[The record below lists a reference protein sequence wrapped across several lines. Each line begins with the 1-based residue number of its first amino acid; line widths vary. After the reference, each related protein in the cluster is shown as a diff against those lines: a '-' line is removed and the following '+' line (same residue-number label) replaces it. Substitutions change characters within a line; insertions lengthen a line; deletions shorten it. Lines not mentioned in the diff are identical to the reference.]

1 MEKNTKLNLRNMLG
15 MKIFKE
21 NEDNIELYRI
31 VGIRGSKIKV
41 RNEADNSISLNDI
54 NDFEG
59 FTPLGSDGYFTA
71 NVVTISDRLH
81 KQEEKDV
88 IVTVNKTL
96 ELENGITFPYA
107 ICRQSITDIFYN
119 LLCSDESQ
127 QIVGLSVNRD
137 DCPTNFD
144 IGLML
149 ACNEIKYSEH
159 CSFYREDTLED
170 ILSMINT
177 RKFDMV
183 LSDLYTGHCKYSNN
197 PKASMKREDIDRVL
211 AELKDLKCKSQK
223 EVEEARV
230 RFLGK
235 KGEITALFDEFR
247 TVDKDMKREF
257 GRTLNELKNLAQE
270 TIDRLRDSVGE
281 QAAAEGPQQD
291 LTMPG
296 DPLELGSRHPVS
308 IVRQEIVDI
317 FRKFGYDVAEGPE
330 LEDDYHVFEA
340 LNFPPNHPA
349 RDMQDTFF
357 VSTGHPNPLLLRT
370 HTSSVQVRTMERM
383 KTPPIRV
390 ICPGR
395 VFPARTASSTRWRVS
410 TSTRT

>member
-197 PKASMKREDIDRVL
+197 PKASMKREDKGWCKDLRTLLTENTFQNDINEMLGITDVMFNLEDYIIPKRLPNGEEYDSVMP
-211 AELKDLKCKSQK
+211 ELKIWLAGTFRVAINDITVLKYDHDIDLS
-223 EVEEARV
+223 EYNNANYF
-230 RFLGK
+230 FLRCSNK
-235 KGEITALFDEFR
+235 KLWFC
-247 TVDKDMKREF
+247 VY
-257 GRTLNELKNLAQE
+257 
-270 TIDRLRDSVGE
+270 TIDGQYLESDLEAQYNKLSNMDEYRLSFYNKY
-281 QAAAEGPQQD
+281 
-291 LTMPG
+291 
-296 DPLELGSRHPVS
+296 SKYNNS
-308 IVRQEIVDI
+308 
-317 FRKFGYDVAEGPE
+317 K
-330 LEDDYHVFEA
+330 
-340 LNFPPNHPA
+340 
-349 RDMQDTFF
+349 
-357 VSTGHPNPLLLRT
+357 
-370 HTSSVQVRTMERM
+370 
-383 KTPPIRV
+383 
-390 ICPGR
+390 
-395 VFPARTASSTRWRVS
+395 
-410 TSTRT
+410 